1 MKPFLTVAFALIN
14 CVALLAQSYT
24 LETIPNPKKN
34 PSSHYVSNPDN
45 ILSTRAVAKIDSML
59 VALEDSTTAQVAVV
73 FVNSIGEQIPKD
85 FATALFKKWGIGY
98 DKKDNGLLMLFVKD
112 KRRMEFETGFGLEG
126 ILPDAICKRIQT
138 EKMVPYA
145 KIGSYDKA
153 VIEGVKAV
161 SEIILSPK
169 SVEEVYDETKHT
181 GAVAPTDPFLH
192 EGEYGIL
199 TIIFTFFLGVFR
211 GIQAIFH
218 SSNPIKT
225 EVNKQIGKR
234 KGRFWRGVLTY
245 GLVPIG
251 VCVVL
256 IIVQDTIHA
265 EPWHAFIAM
274 YAYLCFLLWD
284 SRKRR
289 EVAFTE
295 LYGSLSEPDRYV
307 RHREMMKVGWLK
319 AILFPIPFG
328 WLYNEDKKRIDF
340 LRNHP
345 RTTPQGYEL
354 TKVAVDKK
362 ASYLTDYQKEE
373 EKLKTVEYDVWR
385 NDIHNVTEAIGYE
398 NLSEKSY
405 ERCNHCQSK
414 AMSLASNEV
423 IKAATTEA
431 EGQGINHYTCKACG
445 HQRQVEYT
453 IAMLTLA
460 SSVAST
466 FSSNSSNSSSS
477 SDSSSSSSDSS
488 FGGGDSGGG
497 GSGSDW

>member
-1 MKPFLTVAFALIN
+1 MKPFLTVAFAFFN
-14 CVALLAQSYT
+14 CVALIAQTYT
-24 LETIPNPKKN
+24 LETVPNPKKN

-45 ILSTRAVAKIDSML
+45 ILSASAVAKIDSML

-161 SEIILSPK
+161 SEIIMSPK
-169 SVEEVYDETKHT
+169 SVKEVYDETKHT

-192 EGEYGIL
+192 EGEYTGL
-199 TIIFTFFLGVFR
+199 AVFFLFFLGIFR
-211 GIQAIFH
+211 GIRAIFH
-218 SSNPIKT
+218 GANPIKA

-234 KGRFWRGVLTY
+234 KGRFWRGVLAY
-245 GLVPIG
+245 GVVPVG
-251 VCVVL
+251 VCVGL

-265 EPWHAFIAM
+265 ELFHAFIAM

-289 EVAFTE
+289 ESAFDE
-295 LYGSLSEPDRYV
+295 LYGTLSEPDRYV
-307 RHREMMKVGWLK
+307 RHREIMKVGWLK

-354 TKVAVDKK
+354 TKVAADKK

-385 NDIHNVTEAIGYE
+385 NETHNVTEAIGYE

-405 ERCNHCQSK
+405 ERCDHCQSK
-414 AMSLASNEV
+414 AMSLASNEI
-423 IKAATTEA
+423 IKAATRTA
-431 EGQGINHYTCKACG
+431 EGQGLNYYECKACG

-453 IAMLTLA
+453 IAMLTLTA
-460 SSVAST
+460 TSL
-466 FSSNSSNSSSS
+466 SNNSNSNSSSG
-477 SDSSSSSSDSS
+477 SSSSSSDSS